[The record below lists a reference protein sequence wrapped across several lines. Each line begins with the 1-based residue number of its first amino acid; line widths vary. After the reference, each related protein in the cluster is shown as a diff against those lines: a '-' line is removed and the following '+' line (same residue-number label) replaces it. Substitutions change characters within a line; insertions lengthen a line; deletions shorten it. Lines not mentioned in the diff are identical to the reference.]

1 MSDDGQNRA
10 GRKRRVLV
18 VTGTRAEFGLLRPV
32 MKAVQDRGGV
42 DGGEDGDLELLVVAA
57 GSHLVQPA
65 LTFHEVKAEF
75 AVADS
80 IPMQT
85 AGRVGRAEDVEAVG
99 KGIGRFGRSFELLD
113 PDWVVV
119 LGDRI
124 EAFAA
129 ASAASIGGRAL
140 AHIHGGDRAEGV
152 ADEAMRHAITK
163 MANVHFPAT
172 EGSAERIVRM
182 GEDPERVFTVG
193 SPAID
198 GLGVIPALGDGAY
211 ADLGGPEVVVLMHPC
226 GRGDDVER
234 EEMRL
239 VLKGVEEKRVLVLAP
254 NLDPGRRG
262 IIEAIQGIEGN
273 AGVVVREHLERDVF
287 VGLLRRVGEEGG
299 ALVGNSSAGLIECS
313 ALGCP
318 SVDVGIRQSGRE
330 RCAGMTVHVESGDG
344 VEVRIQ
350 EALREL
356 CSCVDRGST
365 HPYGDGTAGVQIARV
380 LAGLDPSVEGFVR
393 KRCVY

>member
-1 MSDDGQNRA
+1 MSDSTMTNVD
-10 GRKRRVLV
+10 RKLRVLV

-32 MKAVQDRGGV
+32 MKAVQDRA
-42 DGGEDGDLELLVVAA
+42 ELELLVVAA

-65 LTFHEVKAEF
+65 LTFREVKAEF
-75 AVADS
+75 EVADS

-85 AGRVGRAEDVEAVG
+85 AGRVGREEDVEAVG
-99 KGIGRFGRSFELLD
+99 KGIGRFGRSFSLLE

-129 ASAASIGGRAL
+129 ASAASIGGWAL
-140 AHIHGGDRAEGV
+140 AHVHGGDRAEGV

-163 MANVHFPAT
+163 LSNVHLAAT
-172 EGSAERIVRM
+172 EGSAERIRRM
-182 GEDPERVFTVG
+182 GEDAERVFVVG

-198 GLGVIPALGDGAY
+198 GLGVVPALGDGAF
-211 ADLGGPEVVVLMHPC
+211 AGLGSPEVVVMMHPC

-234 EEMRL
+234 DEMRK
-239 VLKGVEEKRVLVLAP
+239 VLKGVEGKRVLVMHP

-262 IIEAIQGIEGN
+262 IMEAIGEVEGN
-273 AGVVVREHLERDVF
+273 EGVVVREHLERGVF
-287 VGLLRRVGEEGG
+287 VGLLKRIGQEGG

-344 VEVRIQ
+344 VGN
-350 EALREL
+350 ALREL
-356 CSCVDRGST
+356 CSCVDRGSA
-365 HPYGDGTAGVQIARV
+365 HPYGDGTAGVQIAGV
-380 LAGLDPSVEGFVR
+380 LAGVDPTVEGFVR